1 MIKAVTITEGGLA
14 MGTAIIVG
22 TVWVSLLVLCLWVNY
37 RFHRS
42 YIANNDQEFI
52 LESPIAMEIDSTK
65 WSGELKLSK
74 GY

>member
-1 MIKAVTITEGGLA
+1 MIKAVVIIEGGFELE
-14 MGTAIIVG
+14 TAIIIG
-22 TVWVSLLVLCLWVNY
+22 IVWVSLLVIYLWVNY

-42 YIANNDQEFI
+42 YITNNDQEFV

-65 WSGELKLSK
+65 WSGELKLSR